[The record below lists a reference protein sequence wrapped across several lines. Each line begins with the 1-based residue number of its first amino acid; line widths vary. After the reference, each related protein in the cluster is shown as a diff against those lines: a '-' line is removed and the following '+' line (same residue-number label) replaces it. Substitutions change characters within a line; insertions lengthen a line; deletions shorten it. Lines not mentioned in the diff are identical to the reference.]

1 MMPKS
6 AFLFSANRPLDR
18 TRIIET
24 LVAGTKIE
32 ANVHAS
38 STLERARSPV
48 PEIHVRSCT
57 ARAPPTLNA

>member
-48 PEIHVRSCT
+48 LRISAIVNSEI
-57 ARAPPTLNA
+57 APS